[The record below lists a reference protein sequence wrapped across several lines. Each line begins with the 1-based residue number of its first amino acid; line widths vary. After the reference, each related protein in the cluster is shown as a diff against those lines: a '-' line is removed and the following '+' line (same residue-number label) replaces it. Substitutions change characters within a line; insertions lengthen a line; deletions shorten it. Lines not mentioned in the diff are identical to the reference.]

1 MKEQLDQKGYS
12 MRYGLNKTIISSG
25 VAASVFGFG
34 LTLMS
39 LISCSSGDTTTN
51 TTTSEG
57 SAALQGPIIFVNN
70 TGDKTLTSVALRG
83 DSGNAVLGTIA
94 AAKFG
99 NVALGDMQFSEG
111 EWLFMNLGAANAV
124 ATIDPLTG
132 AIPIHEANLT
142 TGTRPVHIY
151 RDPTNGE
158 VMWSMNDGD
167 NAGGTL
173 TPGDDLI
180 NCALPTGGS
189 VTILHNSHLGPGAN
203 PPFVVATIC
212 LLADGHKVAAF
223 SSGAGIPKRVFISS
237 ADDGEIAVIDNEPA
251 NAATYQKLIA
261 RIDLCTDAG
270 EALNGQ
276 GPCDV
281 NANAANTPNTPN
293 SSHPH
298 GIRFS
303 QLTGKV
309 YSIQENYRTIV
320 EIDPTSFA
328 VTDMFDLSATPYT
341 AYGISPDGRFLLL
354 RGDTTPATGTKLGV
368 IDLGKAGNPRTDFTI
383 PELDGT
389 APGSFK
395 FSPDGKRFYILGGNA
410 ATATKKDRL
419 FAFDLATLAA
429 PIPSLTL
436 LREIVLVATGGH
448 SMDVLVQGTAG
459 AAEAKYIV
467 VSNSTDNSV
476 SIISAADN
484 TIKQNV
490 SVGLTPGGVTV
501 YYPGAAAANNQ
512 ATSSLIGSSTLLPS
526 MLPERLDDHGMPE

>member
-1 MKEQLDQKGYS
+1 MRSRCKGY
-12 MRYGLNKTIISSG
+12 GLSSCART
-25 VAASVFGFG
+25 AALG
-34 LTLMS
+34 LA
-39 LISCSSGDTTTN
+39 LISLASCSAGESSTAQVTAG
-51 TTTSEG
+51 G
-57 SAALQGPIIFVNN
+57 SAALSGPLAFVNN
-70 TGDKTLTSVALRG
+70 TGDKTLTSVALKG
-83 DSGNAVLGTIA
+83 DSGNAVVGTID

-99 NVALGDMQFSEG
+99 NAALGDLQFSEG
-111 EWLFMNLGAANAV
+111 EWVFMNLGAANAV

-132 AIPIHEANLT
+132 AVPFHETNLT

-151 RDPTNGE
+151 RDPTDGE

-180 NCALPTGGS
+180 NCALQTGGS

-203 PPFVVATIC
+203 PPFVVGTLC

-223 SSGAGIPKRVFISS
+223 SSGTGVSKRMFISS
-237 ADDGEIAVIDNEPA
+237 TTAGEIAVVDNDPA
-251 NAATYQKLIA
+251 NGATYQKLIA

-293 SSHPH
+293 KSNPH

-303 QLTGKV
+303 KLTGKV
-309 YSIQENYRTIV
+309 YSIQENYRTMV
-320 EIDPTSFA
+320 EIDPASLAITN
-328 VTDMFDLSATPYT
+328 TFDLSTTPYT

-368 IDLGKAGNPRTDFTI
+368 IDLGTAGSPRTDFTI
-383 PELDGT
+383 PELNGT

-395 FSPDGKRFYILGGNA
+395 FSPDGNRFYILAGNTA
-410 ATATKKDRL
+410 SATKKDRL
-419 FAFDLATLAA
+419 FAFDSSTLRAA
-429 PIPSLTL
+429 VPSLTL

-448 SMDVLVQGTAG
+448 SMDVLAQGPAG
-459 AAEAKYIV
+459 AGQALYIA

-476 SIISAADN
+476 SIINASDN
-484 TIKQNV
+484 LIKQTV
-490 SVGLTPGGVTV
+490 QVGLTPGGVMV

-512 ATSSLIGSSTLLPS
+512 ATSSLTGGSGVTPTLF
-526 MLPERLDDHGMPE
+526 PERFDDHGMPE